1 MQQPLQIISV
11 ITILKCGG
19 KFLLVKRSEQ
29 DEVFPGKWQNLGGK
43 VELGE
48 TIENAVKR
56 EINEETGLKI
66 KNHQPLFI
74 QSYSWK
80 KDISSPVRLGLI
92 FMISL
97 EGETGSHKII
107 LNSELA
113 NFSWFTFEEIKKM
126 NQTNSLIGK
135 DSSTGTFGQ
144 LSQAKKFL
152 KKRSSLRLIGILLKK
167 NHRSLSH

>member
-29 DEVFPGKWQNLGGK
+29 DEIFPGMWQNLGGK

-56 EINEETGLKI
+56 EINEETGLKT
-66 KNHQPLFI
+66 KNHPQFI

-80 KDISSPVRLGLI
+80 KDTNSPVRLGLI

-97 EGETGSHKII
+97 KGKTENYKII

-113 NFSWFTFEEIKKM
+113 DFGWFAFEEIKKM
-126 NQTNSLIGK
+126 NQSNSLIGK
-135 DSSTGTFGQ
+135 NSSTGTFGQ

-152 KKRSSLRLIGILLKK
+152 KGIK
-167 NHRSLSH
+167 NQK